1 MQWKAIIAIG
11 GICLVLG
18 LLLWLPAQ
26 LWARRRLRSLP
37 AESEERTRIT
47 PLGGVVYGLMVAVL
61 MAGFSLQY
69 LAPQTGLGHMVST
82 WPGRLVYTI
91 LVSMAWLALET
102 SLGLLG
108 LECWQRPPG
117 AAAAR
122 RKGMEARLAEAVASP
137 ARQRGYARIATIR
150 GIPLLVHWSFPAGG
164 LLVATWAGV
173 GLPVSLYYSLA
184 YAVLVALH
192 EAGHAVVAR
201 ALRLKVYR
209 VEISGFGGLC
219 ISEQPGSVRDGAL
232 LYSAGLLVQL
242 ALLLA
247 TLGWLAVFGRPQY
260 SAGRALVDTFTLVNV
275 VLLVL
280 NLVPQTSRGGL
291 ATDGMKL
298 WQVFRHVALGGP
310 NPFPVTAQKAA
321 IKPAAEAPVF
331 ARDIQLET
339 MPGFVPPGFVY
350 GIELLND
357 RTTPMEFVVTMLTQY
372 LGLSR
377 EEAIRLMLHIHNR
390 GGALIALPNAER
402 AEAVA
407 REIVAESARQ
417 GHSFACRAVGIE
429 KTARGAVA
437 ANDPAGA

>member
-26 LWARRRLRSLP
+26 LWARRRLRNLP
-37 AESEERTRIT
+37 AESEERARIT
-47 PLGGVVYGLMVAVL
+47 PLGWVVYGLMVAVL

-91 LVSMAWLALET
+91 LVSIAWLALET
-102 SLGLLG
+102 FLGLLG
-108 LECWQRPPG
+108 MVCWQRPAG

-137 ARQRGYARIATIR
+137 ARQRGYARIATIH

-164 LLVATWAGV
+164 LLVAACAGV

-219 ISEQPGSVRDGAL
+219 ISQQPGRVRDGAL
-232 LYSAGLLVQL
+232 LYAAGLLVQL
-242 ALLLA
+242 VLLLA

-260 SAGRALVDTFTLVNV
+260 NAGRALVDTFTLVNV

-280 NLVPQTSRGGL
+280 NLIPQTSRSGL

-310 NPFPVTAQKAA
+310 NPFPTAALKAA
-321 IKPAAEAPVF
+321 VKSTA
-331 ARDIQLET
+331 
-339 MPGFVPPGFVY
+339 
-350 GIELLND
+350 
-357 RTTPMEFVVTMLTQY
+357 MEFVVTILTQH

-377 EEAIRLMLHIHNR
+377 EEAIHLMLHIHNR
-390 GGALIALPNAER
+390 GGALIALPSAER

-407 REIVAESARQ
+407 REIVTESARQ

-429 KTARGAVA
+429 KMAPGAVA